1 MEENGIKKQA
11 VPQCRRADS
20 RLLSAE
26 QLPERSLLATRV
38 ACSSLKQPVSQGK
51 IWCRSRKILFVWVP
65 DDRLCSGRRTS
76 SSTRL
81 WPEHEPREHSRR
93 PGTGPRDGADSE
105 PPPPPPPPPPA
116 ALEMAA
122 ARKDSTHA
130 RTLARSPSAAISIW
144 DRRAEEL
151 VAPAALQQRRGP
163 RSRAASRSSS
173 SSFQCF

>member
-93 PGTGPRDGADSE
+93 PGTCPRDGADSE
-105 PPPPPPPPPPA
+105 PPPPTG
-116 ALEMAA
+116 ALEMASSPLLRRLGRRPVPRRCHPLPAPLLLA
-122 ARKDSTHA
+122 AAGAGLRKSG
-130 RTLARSPSAAISIW
+130 
-144 DRRAEEL
+144 RR
-151 VAPAALQQRRGP
+151 
-163 RSRAASRSSS
+163 
-173 SSFQCF
+173 